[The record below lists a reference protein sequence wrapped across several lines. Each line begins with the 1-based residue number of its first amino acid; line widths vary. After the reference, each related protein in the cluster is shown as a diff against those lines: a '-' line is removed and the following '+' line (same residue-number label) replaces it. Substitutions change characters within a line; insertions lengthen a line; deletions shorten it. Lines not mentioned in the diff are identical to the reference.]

1 MLTRRSLGPHPAR
14 IRVGRLPAAYKEL
27 LTGAH
32 PADNEEQ
39 LAGPQAPRYARQPTK
54 KEEAHPQGWAP
65 QSRPHKGRLLIKT
78 LPPDDWLQ
86 RKLNRPPSVKG
97 DRPKII

>member
-54 KEEAHPQGWAP
+54 QKGSPSARMGSPKPPLKGTKTKIEPTPFCQGGTA
-65 QSRPHKGRLLIKT
+65 Q
-78 LPPDDWLQ
+78 
-86 RKLNRPPSVKG
+86 N
-97 DRPKII
+97 